1 VVDSFDSLDM
11 EGSTFVPLES
21 MAGSQRLDRHGP
33 RGRLSEAPVDRWTS
47 PDRSNGRMP
56 EAPPVSR
63 TSPRTTNGRKTREIN
78 RAVVG
83 DIDRLRRD
91 AGIGVRRLA
100 NEAGLDPGY
109 LSQVFAGSRSP
120 STAVLVALTTVLGA
134 DLSVRV
140 YPTTGPIVRDSIQA
154 RIGEELLRMSA
165 ASWRKSVEVA
175 VYRPARGFIDIVF
188 DEPIQMVAVATE
200 IQSRID
206 RLEQQIRWAQD
217 KALSLPSSEMWRFL
231 SGEPSIS
238 RLLVLRSTAA
248 TREIARRFQATLAAA
263 YPATTRDVFAALTT
277 PGAPWPGPGILWADV
292 RGDDVRVL
300 ERPPR
305 GVALGR

>member
-1 VVDSFDSLDM
+1 MSES
-11 EGSTFVPLES
+11 ST
-21 MAGSQRLDRHGP
+21 
-33 RGRLSEAPVDRWTS
+33 
-47 PDRSNGRMP
+47 
-56 EAPPVSR
+56 VSR

-100 NEAGLDPGY
+100 QEAGIDPGY
-109 LSQVFAGSRSP
+109 LSQVIAGSRSP
-120 STAVLVALTTVLGA
+120 STAVLVALTSVLGA

-140 YPTTGPIVRDSIQA
+140 YPTTGPIVRDAIQA
-154 RIGEELLRMSA
+154 RIGEELLRIA
-165 ASWRKSVEVA
+165 ADTWRRSVEVA
-175 VYRPARGFIDIVF
+175 VYRPARGFVDIVF
-188 DEPIQMVAVATE
+188 DEPDRRVAVATE

-217 KALSLPSSEMWRFL
+217 KALSLPSSEMWGFL
-231 SGEPSIS
+231 SAEPSIS

-248 TREIARRFQATLAAA
+248 TRELARRFQATLAAA
-263 YPATTRDVFAALTT
+263 YPAATRDVFTALTT
-277 PGAPWPGPGILWADV
+277 PSAAWPGPGILWADV

>member
-1 VVDSFDSLDM
+1 MPRSSSL
-11 EGSTFVPLES
+11 
-21 MAGSQRLDRHGP
+21 R
-33 RGRLSEAPVDRWTS
+33 
-47 PDRSNGRMP
+47 
-56 EAPPVSR
+56 R
-63 TSPRTTNGRKTREIN
+63 TSPRTTNGRRTREIN

-91 AGIGVRRLA
+91 AGIGLRRLA
-100 NEAGLDPGY
+100 DAAGVDAGY
-109 LSQVFAGSRSP
+109 LSQVLAGSRIP

-140 YPTTGPIVRDSIQA
+140 YPTTGPIIRDAIQA
-154 RIGEELLRMSA
+154 RIGEELLRISA
-165 ASWRKSVEVA
+165 TTWRKSVEVG
-175 VYRPARGFIDIVF
+175 VYRPARGFIDMVF
-188 DEPIQMVAVATE
+188 DEPMQQVVVATE
-200 IQSRID
+200 IQSRVD

-231 SGEPSIS
+231 GEQPSIS

-248 TREIARRFQATLAAA
+248 TREIARRFQATLDAA
-263 YPATTRDVFAALTT
+263 YPATTRDVFTALTT

-305 GVALGR
+305 GVVLGR